1 MRLFSLTL
9 VLLCVLQHLT
19 LVVDSYKYLGV
30 LHTGA
35 RSHFIVGSALM
46 KALAE
51 KGHEV
56 YVISPFPQTKPIK
69 NYHDVPLESMMK
81 VMNGGH
87 LNVISLFFFIKKLK

>member
-9 VLLCVLQHLT
+9 YLLYLLYQSPVL
-19 LVVDSYKYLGV
+19 VDSYKYLGV

-46 KALAE
+46 KSLAE

-56 YVISPFPQTKPIK
+56 YVISPFPLSKPIK
-69 NYHDVPLESMMK
+69 NYYDIPLENVMK
-81 VMNGGH
+81 VMNGGY
-87 LNVISLFFFIKKLK
+87 LNVIFLINL